1 MFAQFIYSALEG
13 RIVELE
19 NGLLVAFV
27 FKRLVATVKSLLS
40 PVTAILSL
48 YRR

>member
-1 MFAQFIYSALEG
+1 MFAQFIYSAPEG

-19 NGLLVAFV
+19 NGCFVAFM

-48 YRR
+48 YRG

>member
-19 NGLLVAFV
+19 NGLLCSI
-27 FKRLVATVKSLLS
+27 RIQTLGRNSE
-40 PVTAILSL
+40 VTAFPSYCDFEPL
-48 YRR
+48 

>member
-19 NGLLVAFV
+19 SGLLCSIRIQTLGR
-27 FKRLVATVKSLLS
+27 K
-40 PVTAILSL
+40 
-48 YRR
+48 